1 MLAIVQGNENKS
13 LPLQKVFIQN
23 DTMKTINLCSENS
36 VVQKIMSELRD
47 VNIQKD
53 SHRFRWNM
61 QRLGWIMAYEVS
73 KTLAYQETDIQTPL
87 GIAKHNLVSDKVVLA
102 TIFRAGLPY
111 HQGFLDMFDSAENA
125 FVSAYRYYKD
135 KECLEVGIKV
145 EYIAAPDLNGKVVI
159 IADPMLA
166 TGGSFEL
173 AIEALS
179 SRGVP
184 KHTHICAVVASQQGI
199 DYLENLYK
207 DKDVTVWTVV
217 IDPELNEKKY
227 IVPGLGDAG
236 DLCYGTKI

>member
-1 MLAIVQGNENKS
+1 MKIV
-13 LPLQKVFIQN
+13 
-23 DTMKTINLCSENS
+23 NLCSENS

-73 KTLAYQETDIQTPL
+73 KTLNYQETDIQTPL

-135 KECLEVGIKV
+135 KECQEVGIKV

-199 DYLENLYK
+199 DYLEKLYK

-217 IDPELNEKKY
+217 IDSELNERKY

>member
-1 MLAIVQGNENKS
+1 MLKI
-13 LPLQKVFIQN
+13 
-23 DTMKTINLCSENS
+23 INLCSENS

-53 SHRFRWNM
+53 QHRFRWNM
-61 QRLGWIMAYEVS
+61 QRLGWMMAYEIS
-73 KTLAYQETDIQTPL
+73 KTLNYQETDIQTPL

-102 TIFRAGLPY
+102 TIFRAGLPF
-111 HQGFLDMFDSAENA
+111 HQGFLDVFDGAENA

-135 KECLEVGIKV
+135 KECQEVGIKV
-145 EYIAAPDLNGKVVI
+145 EYIAAPDINGKVLV

-184 KHTHICAVVASQQGI
+184 SHIHICAVVSSKEGI
-199 DYLENLYK
+199 EHLKQLYDGK
-207 DKDVTVWTVV
+207 EVTVWTVV
-217 IDPELNEKKY
+217 IDPELNENKY

-236 DLCYGTKI
+236 DLCYGGKL

>member
-1 MLAIVQGNENKS
+1 
-13 LPLQKVFIQN
+13 
-23 DTMKTINLCSENS
+23 MKIINICSENS

-47 VNIQKD
+47 VNIQKN

-73 KTLAYQETDIQTPL
+73 KTLSYQTSDIQTPL
-87 GIAKHNLVSDKVVLA
+87 GIAKHNLSADKVVLA

-111 HQGFLDMFDSAENA
+111 HEGFLDVFDGAENA
-125 FVSAYRYYKD
+125 FVSAYRYYRDKD
-135 KECLEVGIKV
+135 CQEVGIKV
-145 EYIAAPDLNGKVVI
+145 EYIAAPDINDKVVI

-179 SRGVP
+179 SHGTP
-184 KHTHICAVVASQQGI
+184 KHTHICAVVSSQQGI
-199 DYLENLYK
+199 NYLEKLYK
-207 DKDVTVWTVV
+207 DKNVTIWTVV
-217 IDPELNEKKY
+217 IDPELNDKKY

-236 DLCYGTKI
+236 DLCYGTKL